1 MGGTLG
7 LTTMRYNKVF
17 LEKVPIPIPTEKQ
30 ETIFN
35 AMVDYISFCLQ
46 FPSPLKGEF
55 SDTLKDDLKYKAQFF
70 EDLINQMVF
79 DLYFEDSMKKHNN
92 YILDEIANLVQ
103 PFNDGLTDEFKLE
116 YVQTLYAVMQE
127 NKIIKKA
134 LIYSRTVPE
143 IEVIY
148 KELKND

>member
-55 SDTLKDDLKYKAQFF
+55 SDTLKDDLKYKAQ
-70 EDLINQMVF
+70 
-79 DLYFEDSMKKHNN
+79 YFTFLARFSA
-92 YILDEIANLVQ
+92 IFVVL
-103 PFNDGLTDEFKLE
+103 F
-116 YVQTLYAVMQE
+116 TLF
-127 NKIIKKA
+127 I
-134 LIYSRTVPE
+134 
-143 IEVIY
+143 
-148 KELKND
+148 